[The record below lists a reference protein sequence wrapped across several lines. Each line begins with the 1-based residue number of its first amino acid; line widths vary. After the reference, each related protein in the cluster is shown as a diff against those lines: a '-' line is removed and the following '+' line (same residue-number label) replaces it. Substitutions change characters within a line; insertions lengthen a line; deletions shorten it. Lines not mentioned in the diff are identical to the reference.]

1 MNLVDKLRELA
12 DDIPRRQKAA
22 IDEVNTGSY
31 LVDPFLLALG
41 YNPTEPDDVQKELTA
56 DVGRRRNKA
65 DYVLKQAGIEI
76 ILVEIKPVGTNLSE
90 WVSQLDGYFRNKEN
104 IKFAIL
110 ADGIKF
116 LFFSDFDSPNVMD
129 KEPFLALD
137 LQSLDESV
145 IHVLGQFSRTA
156 YEEINAIQAARSAR
170 DRLKVRQALKAEFEP
185 LSHRIINFILELI
198 QPGEIEESRRKELT
212 RLVKQEWQSILGVPT
227 TNNDGCD
234 GEPVTQISADVL
246 EIPVFAEF
254 KGHSFRATL
263 VLKRGWGLT
272 HYVSFVYDG
281 TPMMHTEAAKRAV
294 HSVDPT
300 SFAYKPAWTF
310 WRFEHPETR
319 EKLPIKRLYHHDPL
333 HLWMFEHY
341 QGIPG

>member
-1 MNLVDKLRELA
+1 MNLADKLQELA

-76 ILVEIKPVGTNLSE
+76 ILVEIKPVGTNLAE

-137 LQSLDESV
+137 LQNLDESV
-145 IHVLGQFSRTA
+145 LHVLGQFSRTTF
-156 YEEINAIQAARSAR
+156 EKINAIQAARSAR
-170 DRLKVRQALKAEFEP
+170 DRLKVRRALKAEFEP
-185 LSHRIINFILELI
+185 LSNRIINFLLELI
-198 QPGEIEESRRKELT
+198 QPGEIEESRRIELT
-212 RLVKQEWQSILGVPT
+212 RLIKQEWQSILSLPT
-227 TNNDGCD
+227 GDDGD
-234 GEPVTQISADVL
+234 GELISVISADVL
-246 EIPVFAEF
+246 EIPVFADF
-254 KGHSFRATL
+254 KGKLFEATL
-263 VLKRGWGLT
+263 VLKRGWGLI
-272 HYVSFVYDG
+272 HYVSFIFEG
-281 TPMMHTEAAKRAV
+281 KPMTHIEAAKRAV

-300 SFAYKPAWTF
+300 SYAYKPAWTF
-310 WRFEHPETR
+310 WQFEHPETR
-319 EKLPIKRLYHHDPL
+319 KKLPIKRLYHNDPL
-333 HLWMFEHY
+333 HHWMFEHH
-341 QGIPG
+341 QDFPD